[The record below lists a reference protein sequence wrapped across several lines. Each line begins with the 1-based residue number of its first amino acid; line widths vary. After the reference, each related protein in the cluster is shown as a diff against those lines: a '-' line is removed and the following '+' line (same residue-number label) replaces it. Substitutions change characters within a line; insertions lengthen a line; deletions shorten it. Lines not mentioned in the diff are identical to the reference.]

1 MLHTKGFIATP
12 AVFIVMSFV
21 MIIVAKRNVSQF
33 IMYDSMLRSEFRR
46 VLMETSQYY
55 ADWIQSSLSFGYIV
69 YKLQGNDVLQQT
81 DSFKQEF
88 LSLQRVIECRHSFL
102 QDSPQD
108 LYKVEIICRTEQSLY
123 GIEYVRV
130 LSFNKNDWGLA
141 LAKQIKF
148 FRKI

>member
-1 MLHTKGFIATP
+1 
-12 AVFIVMSFV
+12 

-33 IMYDSMLRSEFRR
+33 FMYDSVLRSEVRR
-46 VLMETSQYY
+46 TLMETSQYY
-55 ADWIQSSLSFGYIV
+55 ADWIQSSLSYGYIV
-69 YKLQGNDVLQQT
+69 YKLQGNDVLEQT

-88 LSLQRVIECRHSFL
+88 FSLQRVIECRHSFL

-130 LSFNKNDWGLA
+130 LSFNKSDWGLV